1 MIEQPSLPY
10 YPEGVP
16 RELPLPPE
24 TLLEMF
30 SRSARRFS
38 RRPAVYFFGKTLSY
52 HECHSLVERFACSLA
67 ALGIRKGDRVA
78 LCLPNSPQA
87 VIAYFGILRAGGIVV
102 ACNPT
107 YTEHELSHQLRDAGA
122 RAVVVLDLMY
132 EKLRHLELE
141 LIIVTRITDFMTT
154 IAKYIYR
161 HRNGRPPIEIP
172 LSDTTLFFHDVLDNV
187 PPVAPE
193 ELPIVTPND
202 IALLQYTGGT
212 TGVSKGAKLLHRNL
226 TANVRQLISWFS
238 PAERVESFLAALP
251 LFHVFGMTV
260 TQNICLAVG
269 GCMVLVPDPRN
280 MPVLL
285 TLLRKKK
292 PTVITLVPAFVRKL
306 LDHCDAKDF
315 AATRFVICG
324 GAALPYELLKRF
336 KEKTGHMII
345 EGYGLSE
352 ASPVTHC
359 NIPRGLSVKRSIG
372 LPISNTDA
380 KIVDET
386 GQEVPTGEIGE
397 LWVRGPQVMQGYW
410 NNQEETANV
419 LTPGGWLSTGDLA
432 RIDQDGFFY
441 IVDRKKDMI
450 LSTSGLNVYPAEI
463 EQVLFLH
470 PHVCEAAV
478 IGVQLVDG
486 NESIKAFVVL
496 TVDSVSADDLLAHC
510 RRYLASYKVPKKIE
524 FRTELPKTI
533 LGKTLHRVLR
543 VEESTR
549 LSTVLGAAH
558 ERAAVRQ
565 AETSL
570 DAGEIGNMVSERQSG
585 GKSR

>member
-1 MIEQPSLPY
+1 MPEQPWFLY

-16 RELPLPPE
+16 HELSLPPA

-30 SRSARRFS
+30 SRSAQRFS
-38 RRPAVYFFGKTLSY
+38 RRPALYFFGKTLSY
-52 HECHSLVERFACSLA
+52 QECHRLVEQFACGLA
-67 ALGIRKGDRVA
+67 ALGICKGDRVA

-107 YTEHELSHQLRDAGA
+107 YTEHELSHQLRDAGT
-122 RAVVVLDLMY
+122 RAIVVLDMMY
-132 EKLRHLELE
+132 QKIQHLDLE

-154 IAKYIYR
+154 IAKYIYQR
-161 HRNGRPPIEIP
+161 RTGRPPLEIQAR
-172 LSDTTLFFHDVLDNV
+172 DTTLFFHDVLDDAS
-187 PPVAPE
+187 PVAPE
-193 ELPIVTPND
+193 KLPIVTPDD
-202 IALLQYTGGT
+202 IAVLQYTGGT
-212 TGVSKGAKLLHRNL
+212 TGVSKGAELRHRNL

-292 PTVITLVPAFVRKL
+292 PTVITLVPALVRKL
-306 LDHCDAKDF
+306 LDHCEAKDF
-315 AATRFVICG
+315 AAARFVICG
-324 GAALPYELLKRF
+324 GSALPYELLKKF
-336 KEKTGHMII
+336 KERTGHMVI

-372 LPISNTDA
+372 LPIANTEA

-386 GQEVPTGEIGE
+386 GHEVPVGEIGE

-410 NNQEETANV
+410 NNPMETANV
-419 LTPGGWLSTGDLA
+419 LKPDGWLATGDIA
-432 RIDQDGFFY
+432 RADQDGFFY

-450 LSTSGLNVYPAEI
+450 LSTSGFNVYPSEI
-463 EQVLFLH
+463 EQVLVLH
-470 PHVCEAAV
+470 QYVSEAAV
-478 IGVQLVDG
+478 IGVQLRDG
-486 NESIKAFVVL
+486 SESIKAFVVL
-496 TVDSVSADDLLAHC
+496 KADSVSADDLIAHC
-510 RRYLASYKVPKKIE
+510 RRYLASYKMPRKIE

-543 VEESTR
+543 VEEITR
-549 LSTVLGAAH
+549 LHLQRS
-558 ERAAVRQ
+558 
-565 AETSL
+565 
-570 DAGEIGNMVSERQSG
+570 
-585 GKSR
+585 

>member
-1 MIEQPSLPY
+1 MSEQPWFVH

-16 RELPLPPE
+16 RELPLRPE
-24 TLLEMF
+24 TLLAMF
-30 SRSARRFS
+30 SRSVQRFS
-38 RRPAVYFFGKTLSY
+38 GRPALYFFGKTLSY
-52 HECHSLVERFACSLA
+52 QECHSLIERFACGLA
-67 ALGIRKGDRVA
+67 ALGIHKGDRVA

-87 VIAYFGILRAGGIVV
+87 VIAYFAILRAGGIVV

-122 RAVVVLDLMY
+122 RAIVVLDLMY
-132 EKLRHLELE
+132 QKIHHLDLE

-154 IAKYIYR
+154 IAKYLYQ
-161 HRNGRPPIEIP
+161 HRNHRPPIEIP
-172 LSDTTLFFHDVLDNV
+172 HSHTTLFFHDVLDSV

-193 ELPIVTPND
+193 ELPIAAPDD
-202 IALLQYTGGT
+202 IAVLQYTGGT
-212 TGVSKGAKLLHRNL
+212 TGVSKGAELRHRNL
-226 TANVRQLISWFS
+226 TANVWQLISWFS

-292 PTVITLVPAFVRKL
+292 PTVITLVPALARKL
-306 LDHCDAKDF
+306 LEHCDAKDF
-315 AATRFVICG
+315 TAARFVICG
-324 GAALPYELLKRF
+324 GAALPYELLKKF
-336 KEKTGHMII
+336 KERTGHLII

-372 LPISNTDA
+372 LPIANTEA
-380 KIVDET
+380 KIVDDN
-386 GQEVPTGEIGE
+386 GCEVPVGEIGE
-397 LWVRGPQVMQGYW
+397 LWVRGPQVMRGYW
-410 NNQEETANV
+410 NNPVETATV
-419 LTPGGWLSTGDLA
+419 LKPEEWLATGDIA
-432 RIDQDGFFY
+432 RADQDGFFY

-450 LSTSGLNVYPAEI
+450 LSPSGFNVYPAEI
-463 EQVLFLH
+463 EQVLLLH
-470 PHVCEAAV
+470 PHVSEAAV
-478 IGVQLVDG
+478 IGVQRMDG
-486 NESIKAFVVL
+486 SESIKAFVVI
-496 TVDSVSADDLLAHC
+496 TDDSVSADGLLAHC
-510 RRYLASYKVPKKIE
+510 RRYLASYKVPKKVE

-543 VEESTR
+543 VEEAAR
-549 LSTVLGAAH
+549 L
-558 ERAAVRQ
+558 
-565 AETSL
+565 
-570 DAGEIGNMVSERQSG
+570 
-585 GKSR
+585 

>member
-1 MIEQPSLPY
+1 MPGQPWFQH

-16 RELPLPPE
+16 HELSLSPE
-24 TLLEMF
+24 TLPDMF
-30 SRSARRFS
+30 SRSAQRFA
-38 RRPAVYFFGKTLSY
+38 RRPALYFFGKTLSY
-52 HECHSLVERFACSLA
+52 QESHSLVERFACGLA

-107 YTEHELSHQLRDAGA
+107 YTEHELGHQLRDAGA
-122 RAVVVLDLMY
+122 RAIVVLDMMY
-132 EKLRHLELE
+132 QKIEHLDLD
-141 LIIVTRITDFMTT
+141 LIIVSRITDFMTT
-154 IAKYIYR
+154 IARFIYQ
-161 HRNGRPPIEIP
+161 HRNGHAPIEIP
-172 LSDTTLFFHDVLDNV
+172 GKETTLFFHDVLDRV

-193 ELPIVTPND
+193 DLPIVTPDD

-212 TGVSKGAKLLHRNL
+212 TGVSKGAELRHRNL
-226 TANVRQLISWFS
+226 TSNIRQLVSWFS

-280 MPVLL
+280 LPVLL

-292 PTVITLVPAFVRKL
+292 PTVVTLVPAFVRKL
-306 LDHCDAKDF
+306 LEHCDAQDCT
-315 AATRFVICG
+315 ATRFVICG
-324 GAALPYELLKRF
+324 GAALPYELLKKF
-336 KEKTGHMII
+336 KERTGHLIV

-359 NIPRGLSVKRSIG
+359 NIARGLSVKRSIG
-372 LPISNTDA
+372 LPIANTEA
-380 KIVDET
+380 KIVDGP
-386 GQEVPTGEIGE
+386 GQEVPVGEIGE

-410 NNQEETANV
+410 NNPVETANV
-419 LTPGGWLSTGDLA
+419 LKPGGWLATGDIA
-432 RIDQDGFFY
+432 RMDQDGFFY

-450 LSTSGLNVYPAEI
+450 LSTSGFNVYPSEI
-463 EQVLFLH
+463 EQALLLH
-470 PHVCEAAV
+470 PHVSEAAV
-478 IGVQLVDG
+478 IGVQLADG
-486 NESIKAFVVL
+486 SESIKAFVVL
-496 TVDSVSADDLLAHC
+496 TVDYISADDLLAHC
-510 RRYLASYKVPKKIE
+510 RCYLASYKVPRKFE

-543 VEESTR
+543 AEESSQLHLQRSELPCNGEREPIGRKR
-549 LSTVLGAAH
+549 L
-558 ERAAVRQ
+558 
-565 AETSL
+565 
-570 DAGEIGNMVSERQSG
+570 
-585 GKSR
+585 

>member
-1 MIEQPSLPY
+1 MPEQPWFLH

-16 RELPLPPE
+16 HELPLRPA

-30 SRSARRFS
+30 SRSAQRFS
-38 RRPAVYFFGKTLSY
+38 RRPALYFFGRTLSY
-52 HECHSLVERFACSLA
+52 QECHALVEQFACSLA

-122 RAVVVLDLMY
+122 RAIVVLDMMY
-132 EKLRHLELE
+132 QKIQHLDLE

-154 IAKYIYR
+154 IAKYIYQ
-161 HRNGRPPIEIP
+161 HRNGRPPLEIP
-172 LSDTTLFFHDVLDNV
+172 ARDRTLFFHDVLDSV
-187 PPVAPE
+187 HSVAPE
-193 ELPIVTPND
+193 ELPIVTPDD
-202 IALLQYTGGT
+202 IAVLQYTGGT
-212 TGVSKGAKLLHRNL
+212 TGVSKGAELRHRNL
-226 TANVRQLISWFS
+226 TANLQQLISWFS
-238 PAERVESFLAALP
+238 PAERIESFLAALP

-292 PTVITLVPAFVRKL
+292 PTVITLVPALVRKL
-306 LDHCDAKDF
+306 LDHCEAKDF
-315 AATRFVICG
+315 AAARFFICG
-324 GAALPYELLKRF
+324 GSALPYELLKKF
-336 KEKTGHMII
+336 KERTGHLIV

-372 LPISNTDA
+372 LPIANTEA

-386 GQEVPTGEIGE
+386 GQEVPVGEIGE

-410 NNQEETANV
+410 NNPVETANV
-419 LTPGGWLSTGDLA
+419 LKPDGWLATGDIA
-432 RIDQDGFFY
+432 RADQDGFFY
-441 IVDRKKDMI
+441 VVDRKKDMI
-450 LSTSGLNVYPAEI
+450 LSTSGFNVYPAEI
-463 EQVLFLH
+463 EQVL
-470 PHVCEAAV
+470 AA
-478 IGVQLVDG
+478 
-486 NESIKAFVVL
+486 S
-496 TVDSVSADDLLAHC
+496 
-510 RRYLASYKVPKKIE
+510 
-524 FRTELPKTI
+524 
-533 LGKTLHRVLR
+533 
-543 VEESTR
+543 STC
-549 LSTVLGAAH
+549 
-558 ERAAVRQ
+558 
-565 AETSL
+565 
-570 DAGEIGNMVSERQSG
+570 D
-585 GKSR
+585 

>member
-1 MIEQPSLPY
+1 MSEQPS
-10 YPEGVP
+10 YPFYPDGVA

-30 SRSARRFS
+30 SRSAQRFS
-38 RRPAVYFFGKTLSY
+38 RWPALYFFGKTLSY
-52 HECHSLVERFACSLA
+52 HECQSLIERFACGLA

-78 LCLPNSPQA
+78 LCLPNCPQA

-107 YTEHELSHQLRDAGA
+107 YTEHELSHQLQDAGA
-122 RAVVVLDLMY
+122 RAIVVLDLMY
-132 EKLRHLELE
+132 QKVQNLDLDQV
-141 LIIVTRITDFMTT
+141 IVTRITDYMTT
-154 IAKYIYR
+154 IARYIYH
-161 HRNGRPPIEIP
+161 HRTGRPPVEIP
-172 LSDTTLFFHDVLDNV
+172 RSDTTLLFHDVVNGV
-187 PPVAPE
+187 ARVAPE
-193 ELPIVTPND
+193 ELPVVTPDD

-212 TGVSKGAKLLHRNL
+212 TGVSKGAELRHRNL
-226 TANVRQLISWFS
+226 TANIRQLISWFS
-238 PAERVESFLAALP
+238 PTERVESFLAALP

-280 MPVLL
+280 MPMLL
-285 TLLRKKK
+285 TVLRKKK
-292 PTVITLVPAFVRKL
+292 PTVITLVPALVRKL

-315 AATRFVICG
+315 TATRFVICG
-324 GAALPYELLKRF
+324 GAALPYELLKTF
-336 KEKTGHMII
+336 KERTGHLII

-372 LPISNTDA
+372 LPIANTDA
-380 KIVDET
+380 RIVDET
-386 GQEVPTGEIGE
+386 GHEVPIGEVGE

-410 NNQEETANV
+410 NNPEETANV
-419 LTPGGWLSTGDLA
+419 LKPGGWLATGDLA
-432 RIDQDGFFY
+432 RVDQDGFFY

-450 LSTSGLNVYPAEI
+450 LSTSGFNVYPAEI

-478 IGVQLVDG
+478 IGVQLGDG
-486 NESIKAFVVL
+486 SESIKAFVVL

-533 LGKTLHRVLR
+533 LGKTLHRILR
-543 VEESTR
+543 VEESQR
-549 LSTVLGAAH
+549 LHLQ
-558 ERAAVRQ
+558 R
-565 AETSL
+565 L
-570 DAGEIGNMVSERQSG
+570 
-585 GKSR
+585 